1 VVYDELSYYRI
12 NLFNDNLKTGTMTE
26 EEANKKLSEIVKSMA
41 ELGTYGGEYLEGT
54 PLNMIFLGLSTAL
67 LCTGGVNQ
75 DDIDNDMARSS
86 VDLLEALESV
96 IQSSRLLKE
105 IDIQNQ
111 INDLLK

>member
-1 VVYDELSYYRI
+1 MVYDELDYYRI

-26 EEANKKLSEIVKSMA
+26 EQANKKLSEIVRSMT
-41 ELGTYGGEYLEGT
+41 ELGTLGGEYLEGT

-67 LCTGGVNQ
+67 ICTGSLE
-75 DDIDNDMARSS
+75 DDSDGDIKNAS

-111 INDLLK
+111 INDLLE

>member
-1 VVYDELSYYRI
+1 
-12 NLFNDNLKTGTMTE
+12 
-26 EEANKKLSEIVKSMA
+26 
-41 ELGTYGGEYLEGT
+41 
-54 PLNMIFLGLSTAL
+54 
-67 LCTGGVNQ
+67 
-75 DDIDNDMARSS
+75 MARSS